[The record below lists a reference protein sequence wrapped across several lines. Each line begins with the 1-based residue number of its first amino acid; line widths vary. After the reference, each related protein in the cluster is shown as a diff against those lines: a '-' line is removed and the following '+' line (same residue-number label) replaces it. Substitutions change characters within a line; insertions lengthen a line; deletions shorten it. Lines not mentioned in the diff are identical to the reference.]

1 MATAC
6 RHIETCRLC
15 GGAQLETVLSL
26 APTPPA
32 NAFVTAERVDEVQAL
47 YPLDVGLCGSC
58 AHVQLLDVF
67 DPAALFEDYVYVTGT
82 SPSFVAHFESY
93 AADVIAGFGLAAGEL
108 VVDIGSN
115 DGTLLRAFQAA
126 GAQAL
131 GIEPAKAIA
140 RRANAEGIETRTG
153 FFDRALAQAIR
164 DERGPARFVTANNV
178 FAHIDDLGGTL
189 DGIASL
195 LAPEGVFVAE
205 FSYLADV
212 VEKTLFDTIY
222 HEHLDYHS
230 LGPLIG
236 FFEAHGL
243 DLFDARRTPAHGG
256 SLRIFAAPTRAR
268 RPIGAEVGRRIED
281 ERRLGLDRASTFR
294 RFGENIGRRGAKLTS
309 AVREL
314 RAEGKRVAG
323 FGAPAKATTLLFHFG
338 LGRDEL
344 DFIVDDSPWKQ
355 GLYSPGL
362 HVPIVPAEAIARE
375 KPDVLVIL
383 AWNFAAPIMAKHQ
396 AFRDRGGRF
405 LLPLPEVRMC

>member
-1 MATAC
+1 M
-6 RHIETCRLC
+6 
-15 GGAQLETVLSL
+15 
-26 APTPPA
+26 
-32 NAFVTAERVDEVQAL
+32 D
-47 YPLDVGLCGSC
+47 DV
-58 AHVQLLDVF
+58 
-67 DPAALFEDYVYVTGT
+67 
-82 SPSFVAHFESY
+82 
-93 AADVIAGFGLAAGEL
+93 
-108 VVDIGSN
+108 
-115 DGTLLRAFQAA
+115 
-126 GAQAL
+126 
-131 GIEPAKAIA
+131 
-140 RRANAEGIETRTG
+140 
-153 FFDRALAQAIR
+153 
-164 DERGPARFVTANNV
+164 
-178 FAHIDDLGGTL
+178 
-189 DGIASL
+189 
-195 LAPEGVFVAE
+195 
-205 FSYLADV
+205 
-212 VEKTLFDTIY
+212 
-222 HEHLDYHS
+222 
-230 LGPLIG
+230 
-236 FFEAHGL
+236 
-243 DLFDARRTPAHGG
+243 
-256 SLRIFAAPTRAR
+256 RAR